1 MASENPPAAKRHKL
15 VGHKHFKR
23 HNPMTDRFPLH
34 RFHHVEFWCGDATNT
49 SSRFAVGLGMQQ
61 VAKSDLS
68 TGNKSYASY
77 ALKSN
82 DLMFVFSAPSYV
94 QADAASDSAA
104 RAATQPHPAPDPGA
118 MRAFCDK
125 HGMAVR
131 AVGVVV
137 DDAAE
142 AYEKSIANGG
152 RGVLPPVRLNA
163 EGAVASDSAD
173 AEGPAT
179 VISEVELYGDVVLRY
194 VSRHGGDDSAY
205 LPKYIPTPVEDGREP
220 LCYGL
225 QRLDHAVGNARPA
238 GSGGLHPGFTDAR
251 VCRVHRRGRG
261 TVDSGLNSM
270 VLANNSE
277 FILLP
282 VNEPTFGTKRK
293 SQIQTYL
300 EQNGGPGL
308 QHLALKTDDIFD
320 GARDATT
327 QRRSGGFE
335 FQKPASADYYAKLP
349 ERIGADALTK
359 EQFEMVQELG
369 LLVDKDDQGVLVQ
382 IFTKPLGDRPTV
394 FIEIIQ
400 RIGCMR
406 EVKDPIAEGK
416 TKVEQAAGCGGF
428 GKGNFSELFKSI
440 ENYERTLK
448 V

>member
-1 MASENPPAAKRHKL
+1 M
-15 VGHKHFKR
+15 
-23 HNPMTDRFPLH
+23 
-34 RFHHVEFWCGDATNT
+34 
-49 SSRFAVGLGMQQ
+49 
-61 VAKSDLS
+61 
-68 TGNKSYASY
+68 
-77 ALKSN
+77 
-82 DLMFVFSAPSYV
+82 
-94 QADAASDSAA
+94 
-104 RAATQPHPAPDPGA
+104 
-118 MRAFCDK
+118 
-125 HGMAVR
+125 
-131 AVGVVV
+131 
-137 DDAAE
+137 
-142 AYEKSIANGG
+142 
-152 RGVLPPVRLNA
+152 
-163 EGAVASDSAD
+163 
-173 AEGPAT
+173 
-179 VISEVELYGDVVLRY
+179 ISEVELCGDVDLRHA
-194 VSRHGGDDSAY
+194 SRHGGDDSAY

-225 QRLDHAVGNARPA
+225 QRLDHAVGNVHDLLEAVDYI
-238 GSGGLHPGFTDAR
+238 SGFTGMHEFAEFTAED
-251 VCRVHRRGRG
+251 VG

-308 QHLALKTDDIFD
+308 QHLALKTDDIF
-320 GARDATT
+320 ATVREM
-327 QRRSGGFE
+327 RRHGGGRGGFE

-406 EVKDPIAEGK
+406 K
-416 TKVEQAAGCGGF
+416 
-428 GKGNFSELFKSI
+428 
-440 ENYERTLK
+440 
-448 V
+448 